1 MPEAKA
7 RKRKMKQQ
15 RRNFRTDTEA
25 VSEVIGMVLILA
37 ILVTF
42 FTLIQVSVVP
52 DWNKKVEADHIPAV
66 YDDMTSLS
74 SDISDSA
81 SRAIAKKSSIQLG
94 ARYPDR
100 VIFLNPGPGAFGT
113 LTVENDVAVNVEC
126 TDVDEGVTSRNF
138 NTSRLIYEL
147 TGRDRYHR
155 RITLFSMIVLL
166 MSIYRLCAGLRL
178 RLRHGI
184 QSWCLYFPFPNQK
197 QLMRL

>member
-147 TGRDRYHR
+147 TGTVNSPKLVYE
-155 RITLFSMIVLL
+155 
-166 MSIYRLCAGLRL
+166 
-178 RLRHGI
+178 HGI
-184 QSWCLYFPFPNQK
+184 II
-197 QLMRL
+197 RD